1 VAGDLPVQFLD
12 QFIRMILNLQ
22 EEIDQTIVKIVIDF
36 QITPLL
42 LVEEHP
48 GSLTKG
54 LYDPGDILRNIDCDN
69 LSGGVYRI
77 SSR

>member
-1 VAGDLPVQFLD
+1 
-12 QFIRMILNLQ
+12 MILNLQ

-54 LYDPGDILRNIDCDN
+54 LDEPGDILGNIDYDN

>member
-1 VAGDLPVQFLD
+1 
-12 QFIRMILNLQ
+12 M
-22 EEIDQTIVKIVIDF
+22 IVKIVIDF

-48 GSLTKG
+48 GSLTEG
-54 LYDPGDILRNIDCDN
+54 LDEPGDILGNIDYDN